1 MKEMMMMSS
10 RKTKNPKTNAIAY
23 LIALLAVCALLLVFT
38 GKATLTE
45 AAAFLGAAGTVAAAI
60 GIGAAKDSSNEPE

>member
-1 MKEMMMMSS
+1 MMS

-23 LIALLAVCALLLVFT
+23 LIGLLAVCALLLVFT

-45 AAAFLGAAGTVAAAI
+45 AAAFLGATGTVAAAI
-60 GIGAAKDSSNEPE
+60 GIGAAKDSNSNEPE